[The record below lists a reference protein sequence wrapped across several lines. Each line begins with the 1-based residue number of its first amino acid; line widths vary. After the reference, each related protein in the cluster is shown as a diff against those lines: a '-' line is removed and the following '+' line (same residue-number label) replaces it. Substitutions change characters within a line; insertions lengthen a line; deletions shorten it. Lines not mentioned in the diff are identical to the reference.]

1 MNSES
6 TTMRSFWRDRLVQIQ
21 AGLLIPI
28 VEIWMRKRSFRRC
41 QAGLIRMADLFPR
54 VSSPPSIERA
64 QSIAALV
71 DTGNRR
77 YSLYIADCLT
87 RSLVLQ
93 YMLRRR
99 NIPATL
105 RLGVRTIT
113 GQFEAHAW
121 VEYEGSALNELED
134 VRTVYAPFDW
144 THPLSGKGHQ

>member
-1 MNSES
+1 MNSEPTRMQTS
-6 TTMRSFWRDRLVQIQ
+6 WRDRLVQIQ

-28 VEIWMRKRSFRRC
+28 VEVWMRKRSFRSC
-41 QAGLIRMADLFPR
+41 QEGLIRIAVLFPKF
-54 VSSPPSIERA
+54 SSPPSVERA

-71 DTGNRR
+71 DTGNKR

-93 YMLRRR
+93 FMLRRR

-144 THPLSGKGHQ
+144 THPLPGKVH